1 MLNASPAFQKPEM
14 LQKKGIFGL
23 KRTGIFILAALFLAP
38 GCAGRAPVVPAPE
51 PVKPK
56 KGLALLGYSIQVGA
70 FANVENAVRL
80 TESLEAQGL
89 NAYYFLHK
97 EGLYKV
103 RFGDFPT
110 KEQARERAEQVV
122 ASGITDTYYIVSPED
137 YAASKA
143 RIYGDSVLR
152 NGIVETA
159 ESFVGL
165 PYRWGGSSAEEG
177 FDCSGLTLAV
187 YQLNGLNLPRTSRN
201 QFEAGTAVSREG
213 LSRGDLVFF
222 AISGGRKISH
232 VGIYVGDGRF
242 IHSPGRGKAVREDA
256 LSDGYY
262 DARFIG
268 GRTYL

>member
-1 MLNASPAFQKPEM
+1 LRRLP
-14 LQKKGIFGL
+14 
-23 KRTGIFILAALFLAP
+23 IFIMAALFLAP
-38 GCAGRAPVVPAPE
+38 GCAGRAPVVSKPE
-51 PVKPK
+51 PIKPK
-56 KGLALLGYSIQVGA
+56 KELALLGYSIQVGA
-70 FANVENAVRL
+70 FANAENAIRL

-97 EGLYKV
+97 EGFYKV

-110 KEQARERAEQVV
+110 REEARDRAEKLL
-122 ASGITDTYYIVSPED
+122 AAGIIDTYYIVSPED
-137 YAASKA
+137 SAAARA

-152 NGIVETA
+152 DGIVDTA

-187 YQLNGLNLPRTSRN
+187 YQLNGLNLPRTSRD
-201 QFEAGTAVSREG
+201 QFQAGTVVPRED
-213 LSRGDLVFF
+213 LARGDLVFF
-222 AISGGRKISH
+222 AISAGRKVSH

-242 IHSPGRGKAVREDA
+242 VHSPGSGKVVRVDS
-256 LSDGYY
+256 LSDSYY
-262 DARFIG
+262 DARFMG

>member
-1 MLNASPAFQKPEM
+1 MLPKMGAFTLRRLP
-14 LQKKGIFGL
+14 
-23 KRTGIFILAALFLAP
+23 IFIMAALFLAP
-38 GCAGRAPVVPAPE
+38 GCAGRAPVVSKPE
-51 PVKPK
+51 PIKPK
-56 KGLALLGYSIQVGA
+56 KELALLGYSIQVGA
-70 FANVENAVRL
+70 FANAENAIRL

-97 EGLYKV
+97 EGFYKV

-110 KEQARERAEQVV
+110 REEARDRAEKLL
-122 ASGITDTYYIVSPED
+122 AAGIIDTYYIVSPED
-137 YAASKA
+137 SAAARA

-152 NGIVETA
+152 DGIVDTA

-187 YQLNGLNLPRTSRN
+187 YQLNGLNLPRTSRD
-201 QFEAGTAVSREG
+201 QFQAGTVVPRED
-213 LSRGDLVFF
+213 LARGDLVFF
-222 AISGGRKISH
+222 AIFAGRKVSH

-242 IHSPGRGKAVREDA
+242 VHSPGSGKVVRVDS
-256 LSDGYY
+256 LSDSYY
-262 DARFIG
+262 DARFMG